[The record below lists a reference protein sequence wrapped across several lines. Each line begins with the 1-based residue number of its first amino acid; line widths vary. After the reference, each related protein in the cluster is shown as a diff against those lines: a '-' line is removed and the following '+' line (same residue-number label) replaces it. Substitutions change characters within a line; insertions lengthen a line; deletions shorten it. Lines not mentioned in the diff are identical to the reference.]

1 MWLPSFSYTMNGI
14 SGPSSA
20 IELIP
25 WSRAK
30 KTRSANF
37 SLMCDGGF
45 KSVATALNPSGASR
59 GGQHFDFFDE
69 PVSKPFLLLFEIK
82 VGLQVEPKLRRHAEI
97 AAKAQ
102 GGVRRNRTLAF
113 DNLIDPARRHADVL
127 GQPVLRNCHR
137 LEEFLVEDFTR
148 RDVRQQFAFHN

>member
-1 MWLPSFSYTMNGI
+1 M
-14 SGPSSA
+14 
-20 IELIP
+20 
-25 WSRAK
+25 
-30 KTRSANF
+30 
-37 SLMCDGGF
+37 
-45 KSVATALNPSGASR
+45 
-59 GGQHFDFFDE
+59 
-69 PVSKPFLLLFEIK
+69 
-82 VGLQVEPKLRRHAEI
+82 GLQVEPKLRRHAEI